1 MIKFQKKIFENGM
14 VLLFEKRDLPVVS
27 VAFAVRSGGINEKA
41 EEKGISHFIEH
52 MLYKGT
58 PSRDARKIAE
68 EIEKNGGVLNGFTD
82 EEITAFWCKMPSKHL
97 NVALEVLGD
106 MVRNPLFDEKE
117 IEKERKVIFEEIKMR
132 NDNPMIYCADKIN
145 EYLYE
150 GDFSLSLIG
159 TEKTLKSLNREK
171 LQKKFKETYQ
181 PNNLILCVIGDANF
195 DNLVTYIENNFKS
208 GKGNVPKIKFTSRN
222 KEGIESR
229 EGLTQSNL
237 VFAYHVPLATDK
249 KSYAAEI
256 LNTILSEG
264 MSSRLFREIREKRNL
279 AYSIRGDSIINRDYA
294 YNYIYVGTNKENIT
308 KVKDLIIEEFQKVA
322 KELNEKE
329 LNQAKDQLIGNYQIS
344 TEDSQ
349 MQMINL
355 LSYEIANTAEEYY
368 KYEKEISQIKIE
380 DVKELAIKAAEKH
393 SFFALVSK

>member
-1 MIKFQKKIFENGM
+1 MVKFQKKVFNNGL

-27 VAFAVRSGGINEKA
+27 VAFAVRAGGINENA

-82 EEITAFWCKMPSKHL
+82 EEITAFWCKMPSRHI

-106 MVRNPLFDEKE
+106 MVRNPLFDDKE

-145 EYLYE
+145 EYLYD
-150 GDFSLSLIG
+150 GDFSMSLIG
-159 TEKTLKSLNREK
+159 TEKTLKSLNRDK
-171 LQKKFKETYQ
+171 LQKKFKELYQ
-181 PNNLILCVIGDANF
+181 PNNLILCVVGDANF
-195 DNLVTYIENNFKS
+195 DNIVAYIENNFKY
-208 GKGNVPKIKFTSRN
+208 GKGTVPQVKFTN
-222 KEGIESR
+222 KNREGIESR
-229 EGLTQSNL
+229 EGLTQSNMI
-237 VFAYHVPLATDK
+237 FAYHVPLAKDK

-256 LNTILSEG
+256 LNTILAEG

-279 AYSIRGDSIINRDYA
+279 AYSVRGDSMINKDYA
-294 YNYIYVGTNKENIT
+294 YNYIYVGTNKENIA
-308 KVKDLIIEEFQKVA
+308 KVKELIVEEFQKVA
-322 KELNEKE
+322 KDLDEKE

-349 MQMINL
+349 SQMVSL
-355 LSYEIANTAEEYY
+355 LSYEIANNAEEYY
-368 KYEKEISQIKIE
+368 KYEKEVSQIKIE
-380 DVKELAIKAAEKH
+380 DVKELARKAAEKH
-393 SFFALVSK
+393 SFFALVPK